1 MRPGG
6 RTQYRAAARGFNLI
20 DLMVAVAVVAIL
32 AAIAVPSYSIY
43 IVRAHRAA
51 AKAVLLQVSQS
62 MERSYTANG
71 SYTDSNG
78 NFPLPILAGTA
89 ACVAVSP
96 MDSNTTT
103 YCVSGVNTATGGFL
117 LTATPCGDG
126 IGCPAGSNAGFTD
139 PQCDQLTIDN
149 TGTKGDI
156 VGGAAAGPA
165 VVDQCW
171 QR

>member
-1 MRPGG
+1 MTP
-6 RTQYRAAARGFNLI
+6 RAQLQQEPAARGFTLTDLLI
-20 DLMVAVAVVAIL
+20 AVAIVAIL
-32 AAIAVPSYSIY
+32 AAIAIPSYSVY
-43 IVRAHRAA
+43 IVRAQRAA
-51 AKAVLLQVSQS
+51 AKAVLLQTSQA
-62 MERSYTANG
+62 MERYYTVNG
-71 SYTDSNG
+71 AYADGFG

-103 YCVSGVNTATGGFL
+103 YCISGANTATGGFL

-126 IGCPAGSNAGFTD
+126 AGCPATANLGFTD
-139 PQCDQLTIDN
+139 AQCDQLTIDN
-149 TGTKGDI
+149 TGAKGDI